1 MSDIRGVS
9 RRSFLA
15 AATAALAAGRFDTH
29 PVQAAGPSMKDAYRG
44 AFLIGTA
51 LDFRRPNEF
60 TTTELDLITSQFN
73 TMTPENSMKPGPVHP
88 QENTWNW
95 TQADALIDFCAQN
108 NITPIGHTL
117 VWHSQTNPWFFEN
130 ATRDVALRR
139 MRAAVCRSPAPSR
152 RATESRMAR

>member
-1 MSDIRGVS
+1 MTGTAVS

-15 AATAALAAGRFDTH
+15 AATAALAAGSFDAQT
-29 PVQAAGPSMKDAYRG
+29 QAAGPSMKDACRD

-60 TTTELDLITSQFN
+60 SATELELITSQFN
-73 TMTPENSMKPGPVHP
+73 AMTPENSMKPGPVHP
-88 QENTWNW
+88 QEDTWNW
-95 TQADALIDFCAQN
+95 TQADALIDFCTQN
-108 NITPIGHTL
+108 KITPIGHTL

-139 MRAAVCRSPAPSR
+139 MRDHIVTLVGRYKGKIKGW
-152 RATESRMAR
+152 